1 MLCTVC
7 IPFSYHINKNQYC
20 SFQYSCCLHF
30 DITKERTLHIVTHY
44 FKDLTLEKLRED
56 INVFAEQN
64 ISWIRK
70 VGVSTFNKLSMS
82 PLDYIQNLVSGD
94 VVLDELA
101 LLIVARV
108 LNIHCVVLMADR
120 Y

>member
-1 MLCTVC
+1 M
-7 IPFSYHINKNQYC
+7 
-20 SFQYSCCLHF
+20 
-30 DITKERTLHIVTHY
+30 VTHY
-44 FKDLTLEKLRED
+44 FKDLTLEKLHED

-82 PLDYIQNLVSGD
+82 PPDYTQNLVSGD

-101 LLIVARV
+101 LLIVA
-108 LNIHCVVLMADR
+108 
-120 Y
+120 